1 MYMCFMEWS
10 QLLVFLACL
19 ISVTIAEVS
28 AFWNDPNY
36 NFGLVVGCLQSVTID
51 VVSAFWNDP
60 NYNFGLVLACLVS
73 VALAEV
79 NSLRNF

>member
-28 AFWNDPNY
+28 AFWK
-36 NFGLVVGCLQSVTID
+36 
-51 VVSAFWNDP
+51 DP

-73 VALAEV
+73 VALAVV
-79 NSLRNF
+79 NSLWNCPNF